1 MNTTFDLGADLINR
15 LKKHAIP
22 YEDRTP
28 VDTIRRILDQ
38 FEHDFDSGTAFTK
51 GQNGT
56 REDISGLERLDVTDP
71 PSLQFTRVRGIIG
84 TRPFSNWNDLL
95 RIVHELA
102 YEKAGSFDE
111 LKRMSAAPIRPGQH
125 DDSGYTYLP
134 DLRFSIQGLD
144 ANRAWEYSFMLAK
157 RIPVAIKAV
166 VEWRHND
173 KAARP
178 GESAL
183 LVWDPGT

>member
-38 FEHDFDSGTAFTK
+38 FEHDFDRGTVFTK

-56 REDISGLERLDVTDP
+56 HEDISGTEQLDVRNP
-71 PSLQFTRVRGIIG
+71 PNLQHTRVRGTIG
-84 TRPFSNWNDLL
+84 TRAFSNWNELL

-102 YEKAGSFDE
+102 YEKAGSFEE
-111 LKRMSAAPIRPGQH
+111 LQKMTAAPIRRGQH
-125 DDSGYTYLP
+125 DDSGFSYLP
-134 DLRFSIQGLD
+134 NLGLSIQGVD
-144 ANRAWEYSFMLAK
+144 ANRAWEYSILLAK

-178 GESAL
+178 GDSAL